1 MSGKSGKVFLK
12 TTLKLIRHFGS
23 LEAKYKSFA
32 QCCILFVCLFFLTFE
47 FSWAVRAYFQYVIE
61 MSARHGYMNC
71 MPFL

>member
-1 MSGKSGKVFLK
+1 MLH
-12 TTLKLIRHFGS
+12 L
-23 LEAKYKSFA
+23 
-32 QCCILFVCLFFLTFE
+32 VCLFFLTFE